1 MMVSRFST
9 QWEVIHLRVYSWV
22 CIYKLQ
28 WKLFCGSD
36 GFCRCPFKIQVFFA
50 SFKYFSCMSA
60 DIQEKPGVCSR
71 VVCGITWSHFDT
83 SVWCYGFISIQR
95 VMWCVSA
102 LPRHNTKYSAR
113 HSVRASAF
121 KLGKIS
127 CVCKRLGLV
136 YRSSFLGVLDKWL
149 AIDY

>member
-1 MMVSRFST
+1 MVLTGFVGVPSRYRFSL
-9 QWEVIHLRVYSWV
+9 LRSSLFLV
-22 CIYKLQ
+22 CQLTYK
-28 WKLFCGSD
+28 KNPVFCSG
-36 GFCRCPFKIQVFFA
+36 
-50 SFKYFSCMSA
+50 
-60 DIQEKPGVCSR
+60 

-102 LPRHNTKYSAR
+102 LPRNNTKYSAR
-113 HSVRASAF
+113 HGVRASAF